1 MNVKL
6 VDITLDNVCEH
17 GVCGYKNIKNKGL
30 QRKVE
35 WLKDRFSE
43 GMKIKTIVTE
53 NDGSQGLIEYIPG
66 EYCWRPV
73 DAKGYMFI
81 HCIFS
86 GFKKVYKG
94 QGYGSRLIDECIKD
108 AKQQKMQGV
117 AVVTRKSGWMAD
129 NRIFFKKGFE
139 VVDSAAPDF
148 DLLVKKFNDD
158 APNPKFKGTWQE
170 NLRQYSEGL
179 TIVWSGQCPYPAKYV
194 EELAET
200 AEKEFNIVPQVVEL
214 KTCEEAQNS
223 PCPFGVFCVVYD
235 GKVVAGTPISKRRL
249 SNILKKELKPAK

>member
-1 MNVKL
+1 MSVKL
-6 VDITLDNVCEH
+6 VDITLDNVCDY
-17 GVCGYKNIKNKGL
+17 GVCGYKNIKNLGL

-35 WLKDRFSE
+35 WLKHRFSE
-43 GMKIKTIVTE
+43 GMKIKSILTE
-53 NDGSQGLIEYIPG
+53 DDGTQGLIEYIPG

-73 DAKGYMFI
+73 HAKGYMFI

-86 GFKKVYKG
+86 GFKKTYKG
-94 QGYGSRLIDECIKD
+94 QGYGSMLVDECLKD
-108 AKQQKMQGV
+108 AKQQGMHGV

-148 DLLVKKFNDD
+148 DLLVKKFDAD
-158 APNPKFKGTWQE
+158 APNPRFNGDWEQ
-170 NLRQYSEGL
+170 NLKPYSDGF
-179 TIVWSGQCPYPAKYV
+179 TIIWSGQCPYPSKYV

-200 AEKEFNIVPQVVEL
+200 AEKEFGVVPKVVQL

-223 PCPFGVFCVVYD
+223 PCPFGVFCVVYN
-235 GKVVAGTPISKRRL
+235 GKVVAGTPISKGRL
-249 SNILKKELKPAK
+249 RNILKKELKQK